1 MEKMTQKE
9 AVFSAVTNTVAQDDD
24 GSYKPTKEERG
35 VVNNILFESF
45 KEGKINYDGELPSDT
60 DLKSYV
66 SGLQSNWLR
75 KDTRLNGGVKYVAKN
90 PGSRAGSADPQIVAM
105 RRLLSKVETKED
117 RANIQAH
124 IDRRLAEVKPTKVVS
139 IDINSLP
146 EELRHLA

>member
-9 AVFSAVTNTVAQDDD
+9 AVFSAVTNTISQDDD

-35 VVNNILFESF
+35 IVNNILFEGF
-45 KEGKINYDGELPSDT
+45 KEGKINYDGEIPSDT

-75 KDTRLNGGVKYVAKN
+75 KDVRLNGGVKYQAKN
-90 PGSRAGSADPQIVAM
+90 PGSRAGSTDPQVVAM

-117 RANIQAH
+117 RATIQAH
-124 IDRRLAEVKPTKVVS
+124 LDRRLAEVKPAKTVTICVA
-139 IDINSLP
+139 DLP
-146 EELRHLA
+146 EELKHLA